1 MVKKVLTIN
10 YSDSTCKKGIQND
23 LTIFHQNN
31 VFGFSAITNLTTPKG
46 DSNCYSELI
55 SHNILEQQLESV
67 FSGGLM
73 DATKIGVINTLE
85 DLHIMIKFIKT
96 YNLKNITLNN
106 RFINVK
112 VSLKEEIMK
121 ELFPL
126 ISILILTVED
136 LSSLTNQKNLNTSE
150 DIKRAMS
157 KILTEAIIV
166 LENDLA
172 PNFSYLIKKE
182 KMFFEKKG
190 KIENISARITAKL
203 GSIDFL
209 LN

>member
-46 DSNCYSELI
+46 DSNYYSELI

-157 KILTEAIIV
+157 KIPTEAIIV

-182 KMFFEKKG
+182 KMFFEKKE